1 MTTTLSIDELEQ
13 AKDLDL
19 GASDWVTISQEE
31 INKFADATGD
41 HQWIHIDEERAKEG
55 PFGSTIA
62 HGYLTVSLLPVLLAK
77 LLVISDISMGVNY
90 GIDRL
95 RLTSP
100 VPAGARVRAR
110 AKVVD
115 AERKGDG
122 VLYRVDVTVEIEGS
136 ERPALV
142 GTVVYLVYP

>member
-1 MTTTLSIDELEQ
+1 MTTTLTIADLEQ

-19 GASDWVTISQEE
+19 GASDWVTITQEE

-41 HQWIHIDEERAKEG
+41 HQWIHVDDERAKAG

-62 HGYLTVSLLPVLLAK
+62 HGYLTVSLLPVLLAD
-77 LLVISDISMGVNY
+77 LLVISDVTMGVNY

-100 VPAGARVRAR
+100 VPAGSRVRAR
-110 AKVVD
+110 AKVID

-122 VLYRVDVTVEIEGS
+122 VLYRVEVTVEIEGS